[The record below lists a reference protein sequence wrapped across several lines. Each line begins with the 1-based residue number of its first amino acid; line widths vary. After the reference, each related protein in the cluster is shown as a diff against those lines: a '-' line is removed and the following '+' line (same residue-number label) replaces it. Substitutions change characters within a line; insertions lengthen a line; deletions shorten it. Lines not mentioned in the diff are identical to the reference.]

1 MSEKKYEVTEKGKDL
16 FGNKKY
22 EVTEKK
28 GNDNEATFGQAIIIY
43 ILTNLV
49 TGLYTLII
57 YRLLINKDKN
67 EDEVFMKSSGY
78 SLLFF
83 IITLIF
89 LIYKSTGK
97 YGGVYEDWANYL
109 LYFIFFSV
117 ITGIITSL
125 YRFIKLWNEN

>member
-22 EVTEKK
+22 EVAEKK

-97 YGGVYEDWANYL
+97 YGGFYEDWANYL